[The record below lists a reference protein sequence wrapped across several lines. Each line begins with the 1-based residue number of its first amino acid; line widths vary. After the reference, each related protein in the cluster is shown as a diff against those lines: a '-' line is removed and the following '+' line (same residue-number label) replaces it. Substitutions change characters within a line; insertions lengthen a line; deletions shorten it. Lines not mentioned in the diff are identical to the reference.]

1 MMISVPIT
9 LEQLIAVVQQLQ
21 PAERAIVA
29 QELIKVDLAA
39 DLKALIQE
47 LYNQPPID
55 DITDNDI
62 MAEIKAVRQQIGK
75 KFYVI

>member
-75 KFYVI
+75 R

>member
-1 MMISVPIT
+1 MMMISVPIT

-47 LYNQPPID
+47 LYSQPPID
-55 DITDNDI
+55 NITDDDI

-75 KFYVI
+75 K